1 MPPASPEASLRA
13 LFDAERAVRAAH
25 EALAREDADRVMPTL
40 QRAVREAAGLDEDEA
55 SLRLVRLASVVG
67 EFEGPAAVDLLIDIL
82 GSDAPEA
89 RHEAGEEL
97 SAHAWERF
105 KEVALGVERALD
117 RLPHDNPAL
126 LELPYI
132 LAEIPEPGVLRLLGR
147 FLVHANVEVVAS
159 AVEALVETGDL
170 ECVAMLQPLVKDTR
184 SVQLEDEGGTEAE
197 ATIGELASEAI
208 EVLQNAS
215 RVAGRGAKGAP

>member
-1 MPPASPEASLRA
+1 MPSASLEASLKA

-25 EALAREDADRVMPTL
+25 GALAEEDPRRVMPLL
-40 QRAVREAAGLDEDEA
+40 QRAVREAASLDEDEA
-55 SLRLVRLASVVG
+55 ALRLVRVATLAG
-67 EFEGPAAVDLLIDIL
+67 EFDGPQAVDLLIDIL
-82 GSDAPEA
+82 GSDAAEA

-117 RLPHDNPAL
+117 RLPGSSPAL

-147 FLVHANVEVVAS
+147 FLKHENVEVVAS
-159 AVEALVETGDL
+159 TIEALVETGDPEAEPL
-170 ECVAMLQPLVKDTR
+170 LLPLVKDAR
-184 SVQLEDEGGTEAE
+184 KVQLEDEGGTEGE

-208 EVLQNAS
+208 DIL
-215 RVAGRGAKGAP
+215 KGAGEAAP